1 MKTLVPKEGELVKTW
16 HLIDAEGQVLG
27 RVAVEAAR

>member
-1 MKTLVPKEGELVKTW
+1 VKTYVPKVGEIEKKW
-16 HLIDAEGQVLG
+16 HLIDAEGQILG